1 MFIAYTRYKAVNDP
15 LSANT
20 HTKTKSLV
28 AIGLSL
34 ACGAFWSILPLLG
47 WSHYS
52 LEGALISC
60 SVEWNEKNASV
71 LSYNIAITIFVF
83 LVPLIVF
90 IFTSARVF
98 HIVS

>member
-1 MFIAYTRYKAVNDP
+1 MFIAYTRYKTVNDP
-15 LSANT
+15 LSTIT
-20 HTKTKSLV
+20 HSKTKSFV

-34 ACGAFWSILPLLG
+34 ACGAFWSFLPLLG

-60 SVEWNEKNASV
+60 SVEWNEKSVSV

-83 LVPLIVF
+83 VVPLIVF

-98 HIVS
+98 YIVS

>member
-1 MFIAYTRYKAVNDP
+1 MFIGYTRYKAVSDP

-20 HTKTKSLV
+20 NTERKMLS

-34 ACGAFWSILPLLG
+34 GCGAFWSITPLLG

-60 SVEWNEKNASV
+60 SVEWNEKTPSV
-71 LSYNIAITIFVF
+71 LSYNIAITIFVY
-83 LVPLIVF
+83 LLPLCTF
-90 IFTSARVF
+90 FFTSAKVF